1 MSFKIENSVNV
12 KTRMSIFKIRS
23 PTYDSKSNYNFLRRC
38 MYVSSVRSHKWL
50 DQVVKSFM
58 KSNIILLLGRV

>member
-12 KTRMSIFKIRS
+12 KTRISIFKIRS
-23 PTYDSKSNYNFLRRC
+23 TTYDSKSNYNFLTRC
-38 MYVSSVRSHKWL
+38 MYVISVRSHKWL

-58 KSNIILLLGRV
+58 K